1 MNLRPYQQAAL
12 DAALASLKTGSNP
25 VLQLATGTGKSVII
39 AALAEHYRLE
49 GRRAW
54 MLTHVQQLVKQNAA
68 TYARYA
74 NAEAAIVCAS
84 LGRKDAGGDVTY
96 GTIQSMTGML
106 DTLEPPD
113 LIIIDEAHR
122 VPHNEGEPT
131 LYESVLG
138 RYPDAQRVAMT
149 ATPWRMDNGVIHGTG
164 SQFWFD
170 TLAYAYTVPRAV
182 ADGWLCPLV
191 GVETEIQL
199 NVDEVLVN
207 GDFVQAEVAA
217 AMSKT
222 WLKAVARSMLKL
234 ADKRQH
240 IGVYCPTV
248 KAAEVAAG
256 IINRET
262 GWSVGVLHS
271 GLVFHE
277 RNAVLDQFMSG
288 EVRVLCSVDMITTG
302 FDFPALDCIVCLRPT
317 LSSSLWVQIQG
328 RGTRLHPSKKN
339 CIAEGQRV
347 LTDKG
352 LIPIEQITTDMK
364 VWDGVDFV
372 AHCGAILRGEK
383 EIITYAGLTATPD
396 HHVWTAEGW
405 KTLGQCAV
413 EQAAI
418 AVTGDGGLPIREAES
433 RFRRGCPKESGGEA
447 AHVDGVRW
455 LRGKVAQGLHQR
467 NERDGGMPCVRPP
480 APSAKMACGAGHLG
494 ETALYESE
502 RQRVCEVWWA
512 RHSIYLCDPDANGV
526 VGPGEPWPASSSGTG
541 SYQQRGPL
549 RAWKSALLDTRAEPC
564 PHKEARIE
572 RATSQV
578 PATASGCEV
587 CGHDV
592 EAIAGR
598 GIELP
603 ADSAAVSAKVMQT
616 KRRVWDILNAGPFH
630 RFTVEGLLVHNC
642 LVLDYA
648 GNLIRL
654 GGVDM
659 YETFYRE
666 TGLVEV
672 DASEPRKPYV
682 KKERKVHPGMRS
694 LKPIDP
700 MTGKEAQEGSE
711 FEVVVH
717 FINAVAITP
726 RNASEPALLVRYVCT
741 TQEGARIDA
750 SVFLNTHRP
759 DQKTLE
765 FFSSRMLAINL
776 PAPAKSIS
784 WQLKNARQPK
794 TVMVRK
800 RGKYWNVVG
809 ENWR

>member
-12 DAALASLKTGSNP
+12 DAALSSLKTGSNP

-106 DTLEPPD
+106 DALEPPD

-222 WLKAVARSMLKL
+222 WLNAVARSMLKL

-248 KAAEVAAG
+248 KAAEVVAG

-271 GLVFHE
+271 GLAPHE

-339 CIAEGQRV
+339 C
-347 LTDKG
+347 
-352 LIPIEQITTDMK
+352 
-364 VWDGVDFV
+364 
-372 AHCGAILRGEK
+372 
-383 EIITYAGLTATPD
+383 
-396 HHVWTAEGW
+396 
-405 KTLGQCAV
+405 
-413 EQAAI
+413 
-418 AVTGDGGLPIREAES
+418 
-433 RFRRGCPKESGGEA
+433 
-447 AHVDGVRW
+447 
-455 LRGKVAQGLHQR
+455 
-467 NERDGGMPCVRPP
+467 
-480 APSAKMACGAGHLG
+480 
-494 ETALYESE
+494 
-502 RQRVCEVWWA
+502 
-512 RHSIYLCDPDANGV
+512 
-526 VGPGEPWPASSSGTG
+526 
-541 SYQQRGPL
+541 
-549 RAWKSALLDTRAEPC
+549 
-564 PHKEARIE
+564 
-572 RATSQV
+572 
-578 PATASGCEV
+578 
-587 CGHDV
+587 
-592 EAIAGR
+592 
-598 GIELP
+598 
-603 ADSAAVSAKVMQT
+603 
-616 KRRVWDILNAGPFH
+616 
-630 RFTVEGLLVHNC
+630 

-672 DASEPRKPYV
+672 DAAEPRKPYV

-711 FEVVVH
+711 FEVAVH

-726 RNASEPALLVRYVCT
+726 RNASEPALLVRYACT

-759 DQKTLE
+759 DRKTLE
-765 FFSSRMLAINL
+765 FFSSRMLAIHL

-809 ENWR
+809 ENWG